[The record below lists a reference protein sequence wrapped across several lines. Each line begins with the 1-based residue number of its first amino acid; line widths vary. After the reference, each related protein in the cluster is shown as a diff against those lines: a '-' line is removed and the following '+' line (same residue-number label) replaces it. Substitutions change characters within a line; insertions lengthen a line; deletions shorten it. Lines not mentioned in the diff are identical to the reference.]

1 MSATARDRLIV
12 GLDLPDVAEASA
24 IVERLGEAVGFYK
37 VGYQLAY
44 APGGLDFARE
54 LAASGAQVFL
64 DLKLHDIGNTVERG
78 VEAAARLGVSMLTVH
93 AYPQV
98 MRAAVRAA
106 HGSGLRILAV
116 TVLTSLEDADLRE
129 IGWEGGVEALV
140 ERRVGQAVEA
150 GVGGIVASAAEA
162 ARVRA
167 LVGGDLAIVTPGIR
181 PAGAASGDQK
191 RVVAPADALRNG
203 ATHLVVARP
212 IVEAADPLA
221 AARAILAEMEGVGGA
236 AI

>member
-1 MSATARDRLIV
+1 
-12 GLDLPDVAEASA
+12 
-24 IVERLGEAVGFYK
+24 
-37 VGYQLAY
+37 
-44 APGGLDFARE
+44 
-54 LAASGAQVFL
+54 VFL

-78 VEAAARLGVSMLTVH
+78 VEAVAGLGVSMLTVH

-98 MRAAVRAA
+98 MRAAARAA
-106 HGSGLRILAV
+106 RGSGMTVLAV

-162 ARVRA
+162 RRVRE
-167 LVGGDLAIVTPGIR
+167 LVPEGMAIVTPGIR
-181 PAGAASGDQK
+181 PAGASAGDQK
-191 RVVAPADALRNG
+191 RVVAPADALRDG

-212 IVEAADPLA
+212 IVAAADPLA
-221 AARAILAEMEGVGGA
+221 AARLILAEMAGA
-236 AI
+236 SS

>member
-1 MSATARDRLIV
+1 MSTTPARERLIV
-12 GLDLPDVAEASA
+12 GLDVPSVGQAAR
-24 IVERLGEAVGFYK
+24 IVEVLGEEVGFYK
-37 VGYQLAY
+37 IGYQLAY
-44 APGGLDFARE
+44 AGGLEFAGE
-54 LAASGAQVFL
+54 LVRAGKRVFL

-78 VEAAARLGVSMLTVH
+78 VEAVAGLGVSMLTVH

-98 MRAAVRAA
+98 MRAAARAA
-106 HGSGLRILAV
+106 RGSGMTVLAV

-162 ARVRA
+162 RRVRE
-167 LVGGDLAIVTPGIR
+167 LVPEGMAIVTPGIR
-181 PAGAASGDQK
+181 PAGASAGDQK
-191 RVVAPADALRNG
+191 RVVAPADALRDG

-212 IVEAADPLA
+212 IVAAADPLA
-221 AARAILAEMEGVGGA
+221 AARLILAEMAGA
-236 AI
+236 SS